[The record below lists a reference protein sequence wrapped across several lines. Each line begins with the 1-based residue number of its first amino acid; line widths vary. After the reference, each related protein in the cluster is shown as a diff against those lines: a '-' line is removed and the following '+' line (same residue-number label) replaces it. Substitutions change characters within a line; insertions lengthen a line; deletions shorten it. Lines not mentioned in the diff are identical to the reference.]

1 MDSESLDDGSK
12 TMYIALGRSV
22 AHSVGRSVGQF
33 DVGPA
38 DGVPTSGVVDLGYI
52 SSSDEQFLGAV
63 NSPGESVLFY
73 RVNPAG

>member
-22 AHSVGRSVGQF
+22 AHSVGQSVGQF

-52 SSSDEQFLGAV
+52 SSSGGQFFGAV
-63 NSPGESVLFY
+63 DSPGESLPFY
-73 RVNPAG
+73 RVKPAG